1 MLGSERAEAATSGLK
16 SSFVQV
22 SMYVICWVLLMTLLE
37 KKRTVSSAH
46 VFWQMML
53 KKCQFDDG
61 FGKLIFFS

>member
-46 VFWQMML
+46 VFLANDVEKMSNLMMAL
-53 KKCQFDDG
+53 EN
-61 FGKLIFFS
+61 